1 MKLKGKVA
9 VITGA
14 SSGIGAETAKSM
26 ARRGAIVV
34 LMARGKEALERAA
47 GEIRAE
53 GGHAVVVPVD
63 VGDPEAVHK
72 AAQHVVSEVGTP
84 DVLVNNAG
92 AGRFLFIDETSAEEM
107 ESMMR
112 VPTFAAFFVT
122 KAFLPAML
130 QKGSGRILNVNTPV
144 AFSPW
149 PGALGY
155 ATARYALRGFSE
167 ALQADLHGTGIRV
180 TTLYPGKVRTPYFEH
195 NVGAEDRIP
204 SISKI
209 IPTLTSEQTGEWI
222 AKMAERGPREAY
234 TPFGVRLIAWQARW
248 FPRFTAWLIART
260 GASRKL
266 LRAQRGDESGD
277 RTP

>member
-1 MKLKGKVA
+1 MRLKGKIA

-14 SSGIGAETAKSM
+14 SSGIGADTAKAM
-26 ARRGAIVV
+26 AKRGARVVLIARGRDALRRVAADIGAEGGDAIVV
-34 LMARGKEALERAA
+34 
-47 GEIRAE
+47 
-53 GGHAVVVPVD
+53 PTD
-63 VGDPEAVHK
+63 VGDPEAVRR
-72 AAQHVVSEVGTP
+72 AAQQVVSEIGAP

-92 AGRFLFIDETSAEEM
+92 AGRFLFIDETSEE
-107 ESMMR
+107 EIKSMMR
-112 VPTFAAFFVT
+112 VPTFAAFYVT

-130 QKGSGRILNVNTPV
+130 QNGQGRILNVNTPV
-144 AFSPW
+144 ALSPW

-155 ATARYALRGFSE
+155 AMARYALRGFSE

-180 TTLYPGKVRTPYFEH
+180 TTLYPGKVKTPYFER

-209 IPTLTSEQTGEWI
+209 IPTLTSERTGEWI

-234 TPFGVRLIAWQARW
+234 TPFGVRLVAWQARW
-248 FPRFTAWLIART
+248 LPRFTAWVIART

-266 LRAQRGDESGD
+266 LSAQGQGRG
-277 RTP
+277 

>member
-1 MKLKGKVA
+1 MRLNGKLA

-14 SSGIGAETAKSM
+14 SSGIGADTARSM
-26 ARRGAIVV
+26 ARRGASVV
-34 LMARGKEALERAA
+34 LMARGKEALEQVAA
-47 GEIRAE
+47 EIERE
-53 GGHAVVVPVD
+53 GGRAVVVPAD
-63 VGDPEAVHK
+63 VGDPEAVRD
-72 AAQHVVSEVGTP
+72 AAKQVVSAVGAP

-130 QKGSGRILNVNTPV
+130 RKGAGRILNVNTPV
-144 AFSPW
+144 ALSPW

-180 TTLYPGKVRTPYFEH
+180 TTLYPGKVRTPYFER
-195 NVGAEDRIP
+195 NAGAEDRIP
-204 SISKI
+204 SIAKI

-234 TPFGVRLIAWQARW
+234 APLGVRLIAWQARW
-248 FPRFTAWLIART
+248 FPRITAWLITQT
-260 GASRKL
+260 GARRKIL
-266 LRAQRGDESGD
+266 LAERGGDHGD

>member
-1 MKLKGKVA
+1 MKLNGKIA

-14 SSGIGAETAKSM
+14 SSGIGADTAKSM
-26 ARRGAIVV
+26 ARRGARVV
-34 LMARGKEALERAA
+34 LIARGKEALDRVAA
-47 GEIRAE
+47 DIDAE
-53 GGHAVVVPVD
+53 GGRAHAFVAD
-63 VGDPEAVHK
+63 VGDPAAVRK
-72 AAQHVVSEVGTP
+72 AAEQIVSEVGVP

-112 VPTFAAFFVT
+112 VPTLAAFFVT
-122 KAFLPAML
+122 KAFLPGML
-130 QKGSGRILNVNTPV
+130 QKGAGGILNVNTPV

-204 SISKI
+204 SIAKI

-248 FPRFTAWLIART
+248 FPRLTAWLIMRT

-266 LRAQRGDESGD
+266 LAVRRGDDKGHG
-277 RTP
+277 TP

>member
-1 MKLKGKVA
+1 MKLNGKVA

-14 SSGIGAETAKSM
+14 SSGIGADTARSM
-26 ARRGAIVV
+26 ARRGASVV
-34 LMARGKEALERAA
+34 LMARGKEALEQVAA
-47 GEIRAE
+47 EIGAE
-53 GGHAVVVPVD
+53 GGRAVVVPAD
-63 VGDPEAVHK
+63 VGDPEAVRK
-72 AAQHVVSEVGTP
+72 AAQQVVSEVGAP

-122 KAFLPAML
+122 KAFLPSML
-130 QKGSGRILNVNTPV
+130 QNGGGRILNVNTPV
-144 AFSPW
+144 ALSPW

-167 ALQADLHGTGIRV
+167 ALQADLYGTGIRV
-180 TTLYPGKVRTPYFEH
+180 TTLYPGKVKTPYFER
-195 NVGAEDRIP
+195 NTAAEDRIP

-248 FPRFTAWLIART
+248 FPRLTAWLIIRT

-266 LRAQRGDESGD
+266 LPTRQGDDHGD
-277 RTP
+277 RTL

>member
-14 SSGIGAETAKSM
+14 SSGIGADTARSM
-26 ARRGAIVV
+26 ARRGACVV
-34 LMARGKEALERAA
+34 LIARGKEALEQVAA
-47 GEIRAE
+47 EIGAE
-53 GGHAVVVPVD
+53 GGRAVVVPAD
-63 VGDPEAVHK
+63 VGDPEAVRK
-72 AAQHVVSEVGTP
+72 AAQQVVSEVGAP

-112 VPTFAAFFVT
+112 VPTLAAFFVT
-122 KAFLPAML
+122 KAFLPGML
-130 QKGSGRILNVNTPV
+130 TKDEGRILNINTPV

-180 TTLYPGKVRTPYFEH
+180 TTLYPGKVKTPYFEH

-204 SISKI
+204 SIAKI

-248 FPRFTAWLIART
+248 FPRLTAWLIART
-260 GASRKL
+260 GASRNL
-266 LRAQRGDESGD
+266 LPAQRGDDNGD
-277 RTP
+277 RTL